1 MRLSQYL
8 SAELVTTDLVGATAE
23 EVIDRIAS
31 CFADAGVVE
40 DGGEVREALVARERS
55 HTTSMGYGV
64 AIPHA
69 TIPELSDTWLM
80 IGVAPEP
87 IPFGPPD
94 ADPVNVFFV
103 LLSPPG
109 RESEHI
115 KLLARVCRLSR
126 HPGFLDDLAAASGPA
141 EALEVVR
148 MVDAEHV

>member
-1 MRLSQYL
+1 MRGWWK
-8 SAELVTTDLVGATAE
+8 TGA
-23 EVIDRIAS
+23 R
-31 CFADAGVVE
+31 
-40 DGGEVREALVARERS
+40 
-55 HTTSMGYGV
+55 YGRHWWPV
-64 AIPHA
+64 
-69 TIPELSDTWLM
+69 S
-80 IGVAPEP
+80 GP